1 VTVGPDPK
9 TASFGV
15 TILYFL
21 GFGLFLGALGVLQVG
36 MNTGKWAYSLFM
48 LPVGLGIGL
57 VGGSITFAV
66 RQFGRSRSPR

>member
-1 VTVGPDPK
+1 VTASPDPK

-21 GFGLFLGALGVLQVG
+21 GFGLFLGALSVVQLG
-36 MNTGKWAYSLFM
+36 MDTGKWAESLVM

-57 VGGSITFAV
+57 VVGSVTFAV
-66 RQFGRSRSPR
+66 RRFGRSRSPR